1 MVPGVPL
8 PNNEPAAAGSD
19 RQRPQRR
26 TLRLPEITTTTKGKT
41 MNETFRIL
49 IENSTDRFDKIA
61 ALWDICTNYQYPTP
75 ATLFLDLIGYSLEEH
90 GELLIT
96 DMTEIINKL
105 GYLELS
111 LLGEAL
117 DQFATRPHDAIQ
129 YVELL
134 LDAERIDA

>member
-1 MVPGVPL
+1 
-8 PNNEPAAAGSD
+8 
-19 RQRPQRR
+19 
-26 TLRLPEITTTTKGKT
+26 

>member
-1 MVPGVPL
+1 
-8 PNNEPAAAGSD
+8 
-19 RQRPQRR
+19 
-26 TLRLPEITTTTKGKT
+26 
-41 MNETFRIL
+41 MNDTFRIL
-49 IENSTDRFDKIA
+49 IANSTDRFDKIA
-61 ALWDICTNYQYPTP
+61 ALWDLSINYEYPTP
-75 ATLFLDLIGYSLEEH
+75 ATLFLDLVGYSLEEH